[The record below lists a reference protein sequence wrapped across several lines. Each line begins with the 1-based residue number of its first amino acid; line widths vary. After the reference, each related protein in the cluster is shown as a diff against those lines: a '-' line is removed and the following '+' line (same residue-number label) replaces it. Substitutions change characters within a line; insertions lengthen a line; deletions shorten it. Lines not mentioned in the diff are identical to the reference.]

1 MLKRDLY
8 FQAFNAGSHLRKKWI
23 LGAFAVTRH
32 NTSIPN
38 EQFDILYEREATS
51 AWIDG
56 KWEVITDIPPMVPV
70 FKAMEPLKVYADEV
84 PNLSETVETTYGD
97 VMFNW
102 RVLVYAF
109 GSKFPYMVGPVSI
122 TSIER
127 QLAKI
132 MKDDPLPEEE
142 DSPTEIYVRD
152 YLQFGLAVSDL
163 AGFTQL
169 FVPTATAKALQTDPN
184 VLPMRTKLLEENKDR
199 LHDPAVVAEI
209 QNKLVAMDK
218 AWLKGDP
225 SEGFFT
231 GDKVWNT
238 ARKRMFLIHGPEA
251 GFDEGGNAELVVNSL
266 NEGWDITKLPAMINS
281 LRAGSYYRGKLTAL
295 GGESVKFFLRVFQ
308 NTYISEVDCGTK
320 LTMRKI
326 VNENAS
332 SLIGTYR
339 VTKDGLQ
346 LLDAEILA
354 TLKDQYIDVR
364 TPQYCKTAASDFC
377 QKCMGAHNSENPLGL
392 GSGASD
398 VGSTFMSVMMA
409 SAHAKQLKTARLKVN
424 TFLT

>member
-8 FQAFNAGSHLRKKWI
+8 LKAFHAGAHLKKKWI
-23 LGAFAVTRH
+23 LGAFAVTRQMVGV
-32 NTSIPN
+32 PP
-38 EQFDILYEREATS
+38 EEYDIRYEREMTS
-51 AWIDG
+51 TYVEG
-56 KWEVITDIPPMVPV
+56 QWEVITDVVPLVPV
-70 FKAMEPLKVYADEV
+70 FKAMEPLKVYAGEV
-84 PNLSETVETTYGD
+84 PNLVETVESTYGD
-97 VMFNW
+97 ILFNW

-109 GSKFPYMVGPVSI
+109 GSKFPYMVGPISVSA
-122 TSIER
+122 IER
-127 QLAKI
+127 KLAKI
-132 MKDDPLPEEE
+132 MKDDPLPDEESD
-142 DSPTEIYVRD
+142 DSQIYIRD
-152 YLQFGLAVSDL
+152 YLRFAQAACDL

-169 FVPTATAKALQTDPN
+169 FVPTATAKSLQTDPN
-184 VLPMRTKLLEENKDR
+184 VLAVRTKLLEENKDR

-231 GDKVWNT
+231 GEKVWNT

-266 NEGWDITKLPAMINS
+266 NEGWDINKLPAMINS

-295 GGESVKFFLRVFQ
+295 GGESVKFFLRIFQ
-308 NTYISEVDCGTK
+308 NTYISEEDCGTT
-320 LTMRKI
+320 LTLKKI
-326 VNENAS
+326 VDENS
-332 SLIGTYR
+332 DTLIGTYR
-339 VTKDGLQ
+339 VTKNGLQ

-354 TLKDQYIDVR
+354 TLKGQYIEAR
-364 TPQYCKTAASDFC
+364 TPQYCKTGASDFC
-377 QKCMGAHNSENPLGL
+377 KKCMGAHNSENPLGL
-392 GSGASD
+392 GSSASD